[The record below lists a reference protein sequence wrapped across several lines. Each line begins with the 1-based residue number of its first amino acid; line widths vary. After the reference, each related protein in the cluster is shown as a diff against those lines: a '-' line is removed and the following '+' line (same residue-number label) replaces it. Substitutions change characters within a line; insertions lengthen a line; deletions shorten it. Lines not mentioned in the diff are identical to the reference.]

1 MVIQAEVRV
10 RDVGAVPASPAARPM
25 RDPVDGRVV
34 RVALAPRQVG
44 VDVRAV
50 GPAGAPRLG
59 SQVSRV
65 SPHHKKLVG
74 RVMRVLVR
82 ADLLAAVALRV
93 VRVAGPR
100 RARVVLAALV
110 SRVVKGVPDLR
121 KMQDHLDQGRK
132 EMTGNPKGLPRTSLA

>member
-34 RVALAPRQVG
+34 RAVLVPRQVG
-44 VDVRAV
+44 ADVQV
-50 GPAGAPRLG
+50 VAPRLG

-65 SPHHKKLVG
+65 SLRHKKLVG

-82 ADLLAAVALRV
+82 ADLLAAVALQV

-110 SRVVKGVPDLR
+110 SRAVKGVPDLR